1 MKKEKKVFV
10 MGKVYTITETNISE
24 IERAVQEDLDA
35 YVGKNKVIFKLYI
48 AGEIVAMYF
57 YRGIDYK
64 SDPEDMIMDA
74 DAYMI
79 TGEGYEGFRMP
90 AQFPKVPLQ
99 CTYSMEQSEFIK
111 AYIESAELLG
121 ADKIKKAWLE
131 IDGGKIVL
139 RMKTK

>member
-1 MKKEKKVFV
+1 MKLFITSKIYDTEKQ
-10 MGKVYTITETNISE
+10 TIAE
-24 IERAVQEDLDA
+24 IEKAVQEDLDA

-90 AQFPKVPLQ
+90 AQFPKVPLR

-121 ADKIKKAWLE
+121 ADKIKKSWLE

>member
-1 MKKEKKVFV
+1 MKLFITS
-10 MGKVYTITETNISE
+10 KVYDTEKQTIAE
-24 IERAVQEDLDA
+24 IEKAVQEDLDA
-35 YVGKNKVIFKLYI
+35 YVEKYKVIFNRYL
-48 AGEIVAMYF
+48 AGKTVAMYF

-64 SDPEDMIMDA
+64 SAPVDMIMDA

-90 AQFPKVPLQ
+90 AKFPKVPLR
-99 CTYSMEQSEFIK
+99 CTYSMEQPEFIK

-121 ADKIKKAWLE
+121 ADKIKKVWLE